1 MAERILSE
9 NKHVQTVSYSLP
21 NKHYIPVDMRYA
33 GIDNLTPCVSLL
45 LLHCFLFCFLIFI
58 ARFASAMRISSAA
71 FLRFVRCSFTAPA
84 LRYSQ
89 SSIIC
94 YHRRTISP
102 FSSLWCLTA
111 VTSSLYFIRECWG
124 AYFLASLNIRPDR
137 WLGWR
142 PGLLCLRLEVVPRH
156 RGPMTIQMTFVI

>member
-45 LLHCFLFCFLIFI
+45 LLHCFLSCFFIFTPLHVI
-58 ARFASAMRISSAA
+58 ARFASVLRISSVA
-71 FLRFVRCSFTAPA
+71 FLRFVRCSFTAQA
-84 LRYSQ
+84 LRYPQ

-94 YHRRTISP
+94 YYRRTTDLPLFLHCGVLPRLLLHYTSFGSVGEP
-102 FSSLWCLTA
+102 TSLHHYTFDLIGGLGGVQGYYAYVSRSCL
-111 VTSSLYFIRECWG
+111 VT
-124 AYFLASLNIRPDR
+124 
-137 WLGWR
+137 
-142 PGLLCLRLEVVPRH
+142 EVR
-156 RGPMTIQMTFVI
+156 